1 MTESTDAA
9 VQDGVTTQDAV
20 SAEVAPA
27 VHKPYSESDT
37 WVPSSLDLI
46 GQVDTTGTGGAAA
59 QSVQQVSPVFAQ
71 ARAAALGEAV
81 KAVENHP
88 QGNPDSVV
96 LPVDGKSYADALDEL
111 KAAAEVAANDPQLT
125 TGQTPGQV
133 EAALE
138 GEPVNPNAPVEPVVD
153 EGADATTEAPADGV
167 DSGTTP
173 PAE

>member
-1 MTESTDAA
+1 MTESTDAT
-9 VQDGVTTQDAV
+9 VQDGVATQDAV

-27 VHKPYSESDT
+27 ARRPYSESDT

-46 GQVDTTGTGGAAA
+46 GQVDTTGTGGAAS

-81 KAVENHP
+81 
-88 QGNPDSVV
+88 
-96 LPVDGKSYADALDEL
+96 

-153 EGADATTEAPADGV
+153 E
-167 DSGTTP
+167 
-173 PAE
+173 